1 MMKLS
6 DKQQKEL
13 EEYKERI
20 KRMTKEQL
28 LREFDKKRAYLNP
41 NAAGLEEVSG
51 KIIIKK
57 IKPEYFE
64 DVLSGKKKF
73 ELRRDEDKVCEGDIL
88 VLKEIKNDLFT
99 GNQVSRIVKY
109 VLRDFEGLEDG
120 YCIIG
125 F

>member
-73 ELRRDEDKVCEGDIL
+73 ELRRDEDNVCEGDII
-88 VLKEIKNDLFT
+88 VLKEIKNDLLT
-99 GNQVSRIVKY
+99 GNQVNRIVKY

>member
-1 MMKLS
+1 MRELS
-6 DKQQKEL
+6 DKQQKQL

-20 KRMTKEQL
+20 KRMSKDQL